1 MQPPS
6 YTCPTHRGGNPNAAF
21 SRSGSPL
28 LLPRLAMLRLRD
40 PQESLWEQ
48 LLPPQARTLSAELAA
63 VDAWLTD
70 DRFFEPY
77 RHRFRTLIGR
87 PTVPVET
94 YLRLMYLK
102 HRYRFG
108 YETLVREVAD
118 SLHWRHFCHLALDA
132 AVPHPTTLSKL
143 TRKYGPGVVHELN
156 RLLVQH
162 ASERKLVRSRKL
174 RVDTTVVQAP
184 IDYPTDI
191 GLLADSVRVVTRTVR
206 RLQAAGAAVRTAFR
220 SRARSI
226 KRALAAVGRSLRM
239 RTDEAKTAV
248 LTQTARVLRCTRQIS
263 RQAQRVLR
271 NSRHVGPHL
280 SGRAATALVQR
291 TRLRLRR
298 QLQLTAQVM
307 AQART
312 RLQGTTTIPDRLV
325 SVFDPEARPIRRG
338 KLSMK
343 TEFGYKALLTETEDR
358 VITHYEVHMRNPE
371 DGGLLPT
378 ALEGHAR
385 TVPRTPDVVATD
397 RGFGTKANEALL
409 REVGVKRI
417 SLPYKGRPSA
427 SRMAHERQRW
437 FRRQQRWRSGQ
448 EATISLGSRKY
459 EWRRSRLRGRDGADT
474 WIGFG
479 ILTYNL
485 DRMVTIG
492 ATR

>member
-1 MQPPS
+1 
-6 YTCPTHRGGNPNAAF
+6 
-21 SRSGSPL
+21 
-28 LLPRLAMLRLRD
+28 MLRLRD
-40 PQESLWEQ
+40 PQESLWDQ
-48 LLPPQARTLSAELAA
+48 LLPPQARTLSAELTA
-63 VDAWLTD
+63 VDACLAD

-77 RHRFRTLIGR
+77 QQRFRTLIGR

-118 SLHWRHFCHLALDA
+118 SLHWRQFCHLALDA

-143 TRKYGPGVVHELN
+143 TRKYGPEVVHELN

-162 ASERKLVRSRKL
+162 ARERKLVRSRKL

-206 RLQAAGAAVRTAFR
+206 RLHAAGAAVRTAFR

-226 KRALAAVGRSLRM
+226 KRSLAAVGRSLRM

-248 LTQTARVLRCTRQIS
+248 LTQTARVLRLTQQIS

-271 NSRHVGPHL
+271 NSRRRGQHGE
-280 SGRAATALVQR
+280 GWTATLVQR

-307 AQART
+307 AQARA
-312 RLQGTTTIPDRLV
+312 RIRGTTSIPNRVV

-358 VITHYEVHMRNPE
+358 VITHYEVHVGNPE
-371 DGGLLPT
+371 DSGLLAA
-378 ALEGHAR
+378 ALVGHTQ
-385 TVPRTPDVVATD
+385 TVPRTPLVVATD
-397 RGFGTKANEALL
+397 RGFGSKDNEALL
-409 REVGVKRI
+409 REAGVKQI
-417 SLPYKGRPSA
+417 SLPYKGRLGAP
-427 SRMAHERQRW
+427 RLAHERQRW

-459 EWRRSRLRGRDGADT
+459 EWRHSRLRGRDGADT

-479 ILTYNL
+479 ILTHNL
-485 DRMVTIG
+485 DRMVAIG

>member
-1 MQPPS
+1 
-6 YTCPTHRGGNPNAAF
+6 
-21 SRSGSPL
+21 
-28 LLPRLAMLRLRD
+28 MLRLRD
-40 PQESLWEQ
+40 PQESLWDQ
-48 LLPPQARTLSAELAA
+48 MLPPQVRTLSTELTA
-63 VDAWLTD
+63 VDTWLAD
-70 DRFFEPY
+70 DRFFAPY
-77 RHRFRTLIGR
+77 RQRFNTLIGR

-102 HRYRFG
+102 HRYRLG
-108 YETLVREVAD
+108 YEMLVREVTD
-118 SLHWRHFCHLALDA
+118 SLHWRRFCHLALDA
-132 AVPHPTTLSKL
+132 LVPHSTTLSKL
-143 TRKYGPGVVHELN
+143 TRKYGPDVVHELN

-162 ASERKLVRSRKL
+162 ARERKLLRSRKL

-191 GLLADSVRVVTRTVR
+191 GLLADGARVVTRSVR
-206 RLQAAGAAVRTAFR
+206 RLQAAGVAVRTAFR

-248 LTQTARVLRCTRQIS
+248 LTQTAHVLRFTRQIS
-263 RQAQRVLR
+263 RQAQRALR
-271 NSRHVGPHL
+271 NSRHVGRHVQHD
-280 SGRAATALVQR
+280 AATLVQR
-291 TRLRLRR
+291 TRVRLRR
-298 QLQLTAQVM
+298 QLQVTARVM
-307 AQART
+307 DQART
-312 RLQGTTTIPDRLV
+312 RLRGTTTIPDRVV
-325 SVFDPEARPIRRG
+325 SVFDVEARPIRRG

-358 VITHYEVHMRNPE
+358 VITHYEVHTGAPE
-371 DGGLLPT
+371 DGGLLSV
-378 ALEGHAR
+378 ALAGHAQA
-385 TVPRTPDVVATD
+385 VPRIPDVVATD
-397 RGFGTKANEALL
+397 RGFGSKDNEALL
-409 REVGVKRI
+409 HKAGVKWI
-417 SLPYKGRPSA
+417 SLPYKGRVGEA
-427 SRMAHERQRW
+427 RAAHERQRW
-437 FRRQQRWRSGQ
+437 FRRHQRWRSGQ